1 MDDVKKPALTLR
13 KTGLRLLNER
23 EIEEVV
29 GGNNGEVQNQIG
41 GVTYSCP
48 GSPCRTGVIV
58 LEAE

>member
-29 GGNNGEVQNQIG
+29 GGNNGEVQNQAA

-48 GSPCRTGVIV
+48 GSPCRTVAAI
-58 LEAE
+58 LDQD